1 MSARKKPLICTGTY
15 DQGLSLFTMSTANR
29 TKKKKI
35 TASGKRTMLV
45 IIGIVLLLM
54 IVLLVIG
61 HGLNEKISANQK
73 RVEALEKL
81 LQEEELNAEQ
91 IEELEEY
98 MQSDE
103 YLEQTA
109 KEKLGM
115 VKDGEIIFV
124 EGD

>member
-1 MSARKKPLICTGTY
+1 MI
-15 DQGLSLFTMSTANR
+15 
-29 TKKKKI
+29 
-35 TASGKRTMLV
+35 V
-45 IIGIVLLLM
+45 IIGVVFLLM

-81 LQEEELNAEQ
+81 LQEEELTAEQ

-103 YLEQTA
+103 YLEQIA